1 MATKLKNISR
11 NRLTKIIV
19 FALSLLMLWLAISD
33 LGDFLF
39 KNKSGDISLI
49 FESLFAD
56 SYYETS
62 RAHSRIHN
70 GTYYVLERAS
80 DGFSAS
86 PYLIKQLDLLEFAV
100 TDEEGNTMLT
110 SDSKYNI
117 DQFRKGN
124 YIVYSNG
131 TITEVGGDISE
142 SLIGAFN
149 YRADRKAV
157 ISFPDE
163 YWGEG
168 FENYNENRDAVRNL
182 ASVEFNRLIVF
193 LVCVI
198 YLIMV
203 SGRKPED
210 NLVHTIFPDNIWTEV
225 HLFGLIFLVSMAF
238 IAMSE
243 MSYAYSPYVVKSSY
257 NFGKF
262 LICIAAEGI
271 YALAMWI
278 FLSLVR
284 KIKAR
289 TLIKGTCLGWLWHK
303 IKAFFKAVSA
313 FCGEFIRNFTG
324 VEFKDVHFA
333 AGFHKIQVRFV
344 AISVLL
350 FVALCFSAFFAL
362 AIWNMQFFWILICIS
377 IIILECVLIW
387 HYIKKTTRYSQ
398 SMARLLVQIDKVSSG
413 DLDYYAGIDDGDPL
427 VDSSDKLANI
437 SEGLSEA
444 LEEQMKGE
452 RMKVELITN
461 VSHDLKTPL
470 TSIISYIDLLKKE
483 EMNDVAKDYVGILA
497 QKADRLKGIVSDL
510 FDLAKTNSGNAQ
522 LDIKPLDFTKL
533 TNQLLADMEDKIKAS
548 DAKLKIN
555 LAPSP
560 VVIRADGKKL
570 SRALQNVVDNALK
583 YSLAGSRIYIDLV
596 KTEENAVL
604 SVKNTSAFEMDFTAD
619 EIMQRFVRGDKN
631 RSTEGTGLGLSIAQ
645 SFTQVSGGSF
655 DVAID
660 GDQFKTV
667 FTFPVYA
674 DEVITSSEEIK

>member
-11 NRLTKIIV
+11 NRLTKIIA
-19 FALSLLMLWLAISD
+19 FALSMLMVWLAISD
-33 LGDFLF
+33 LGDFLYE
-39 KNKSGDISLI
+39 NKAKDISLMA
-49 FESLFAD
+49 ESLFAD

-62 RAHSRIHN
+62 RAHSRIYNAAHFLLAKAN
-70 GTYYVLERAS
+70 DDIISSSMPDEFTML
-80 DGFSAS
+80 GFA
-86 PYLIKQLDLLEFAV
+86 IV
-100 TDEEGNTMLT
+100 DENGNTMLT
-110 SDSKYNI
+110 SDEGMDI
-117 DQFRKGN
+117 DQFREGN
-124 YIVYSNG
+124 FIVYSEG
-131 TITEVGGDISE
+131 TITEVGGKIPE
-142 SLIGAFN
+142 SIIGAFR
-149 YRADRKAV
+149 YRSGCEAV
-157 ISFPDE
+157 ISFPDS
-163 YWGEG
+163 YWGDG
-168 FENYNENRDAVRNL
+168 FAEFSYYSSTVRNL
-182 ASVEFNRLIVF
+182 VGREFNRLIVF

-225 HLFGLIFLVSMAF
+225 HIFGLYILVTMAF

-262 LICIAAEGI
+262 LICLAAECI
-271 YALAMWI
+271 YCGFIWI

-289 TLIKGTCLGWLWHK
+289 KLLKGTCIYWCWCKL
-303 IKAFFKAVSA
+303 KAVFKAVSE

-344 AISVLL
+344 ALSVLM
-350 FVALCFSAFFAL
+350 FVAFCFSVFFAL
-362 AIWNMQFFWILICIS
+362 AIWNMQFFWVLMCIA
-377 IIILECVLIW
+377 IVILEAFFIW

-452 RMKVELITN
+452 RMKIELITN

-583 YSLAGSRIYIDLV
+583 YSLAGSRIYIDLI

-674 DEVITSSEEIK
+674 DEVITSSEGII